1 VVEPCG
7 TVVCGDHN
15 QAHPT
20 WKLEQRKELE
30 GVIMDYFHRW
40 NESGKRF
47 VQAKSSEEILARI
60 RRAVRN

>member
-1 VVEPCG
+1 
-7 TVVCGDHN
+7 
-15 QAHPT
+15 
-20 WKLEQRKELE
+20 LEQRKELE